1 MPGRSQR
8 MTRSRKRAA
17 RWRRRG
23 GLALAFAAIVSA
35 VAVVAATSHGA
46 SSSAALMK
54 NAAATSAVSPA
65 AVPAPPSG
73 WSTVFSDDFTGAA
86 GSGAD
91 SQWEYD
97 TGPGSNFGTGEIE
110 TMTKSAAA

>member
-1 MPGRSQR
+1 MPGVSQR
-8 MTRSRKRAA
+8 GVGIGKRAT
-17 RWRRRG
+17 RWRLRG
-23 GLALAFAAIVSA
+23 VLALAIIAPVIALTAAMAPTASA
-35 VAVVAATSHGA
+35 LAAQA
-46 SSSAALMK
+46 SPAL
-54 NAAATSAVSPA
+54 ASPA